1 MLKVVR
7 HETDLNCQTPF
18 ATFWNKYSFLLILKY
33 KEKSA
38 ESVKS
43 LENEKEQLSLNLTS
57 TKTLLEEKV
66 CTTISHNNYKMQK
79 SPPLT
84 IWPQRVTSI

>member
-1 MLKVVR
+1 M
-7 HETDLNCQTPF
+7 F
-18 ATFWNKYSFLLILKY
+18 SNKYPFLLIFKY

-38 ESVKS
+38 ESIKS

-66 CTTISHNNYKMQK
+66 CTTISQQ
-79 SPPLT
+79 L
-84 IWPQRVTSI
+84 

>member
-1 MLKVVR
+1 MH
-7 HETDLNCQTPF
+7 HETDLNFQTPF
-18 ATFWNKYSFLLILKY
+18 AMFWNKYPFFLIFKY

-66 CTTISHNNYKMQK
+66 CTTISHNTFKMQK

-84 IWPQRVTSI
+84 LCPRRVTSI

>member
-1 MLKVVR
+1 M
-7 HETDLNCQTPF
+7 F
-18 ATFWNKYSFLLILKY
+18 SNKYRFLLIFKY
-33 KEKSA
+33 K

-66 CTTISHNNYKMQK
+66 CTTISQQ
-79 SPPLT
+79 L
-84 IWPQRVTSI
+84 

>member
-1 MLKVVR
+1 M
-7 HETDLNCQTPF
+7 F
-18 ATFWNKYSFLLILKY
+18 SNKYRFILIFKY

-66 CTTISHNNYKMQK
+66 CTTISQQ
-79 SPPLT
+79 L
-84 IWPQRVTSI
+84 

>member
-18 ATFWNKYSFLLILKY
+18 AMFSNKYFFLLILKY

-66 CTTISHNNYKMQK
+66 CTTISHDNYKMQR

-84 IWPQRVTSI
+84 L

>member
-1 MLKVVR
+1 M
-7 HETDLNCQTPF
+7 F
-18 ATFWNKYSFLLILKY
+18 SNKYRFLLIFKY

-66 CTTISHNNYKMQK
+66 CATISHNNYKTQK

-84 IWPQRVTSI
+84 IWPSD

>member
-1 MLKVVR
+1 MH
-7 HETDLNCQTPF
+7 HETDFNCQTPF
-18 ATFWNKYSFLLILKY
+18 AMFSNKYPFLLIFKY

-38 ESVKS
+38 ESIKS

-66 CTTISHNNYKMQK
+66 CTTISQQ
-79 SPPLT
+79 L
-84 IWPQRVTSI
+84 